1 MKKLYFLMLAILFAC
16 FSLFNSCVP
25 DPDDGDEQNGEEDTE
40 IVSPEYV
47 SIDWENTMII
57 SSNDSIGEY
66 QISFSGEIPDVKPGS
81 VMTIDM
87 DTIVRYVFVEDVQID
102 GNTISMTT
110 SEAYLTDI
118 FANTTITLTSDN
130 NKR

>member
-1 MKKLYFLMLAILFAC
+1 MLAILFAC

-47 SIDWENTMII
+47 SIDWENTTII

-66 QISFSGEIPDVKPGS
+66 QISFLEKFL
-81 VMTIDM
+81 M
-87 DTIVRYVFVEDVQID
+87 
-102 GNTISMTT
+102 
-110 SEAYLTDI
+110 
-118 FANTTITLTSDN
+118 
-130 NKR
+130 